1 LFSII
6 RIVYLLLDNS
16 HPKEGVL
23 MKLVDT
29 ETPNPDRFART
40 PDGKIDFDAYRG
52 CSASYRSGE
61 LDFEVT
67 IIESRQRFGHLDL
80 LITPKAGSGQRWTEF
95 KNLSIHNDPALNVA
109 VIAATPSVV
118 IPSPEIEPEPVVEI
132 PISAPAPA
140 PSGHGTHW
148 TEIAPVVDEDQSEVA
163 TISVATD
170 LEDEVASMLGHVQLK
185 D

>member
-1 LFSII
+1 
-6 RIVYLLLDNS
+6 
-16 HPKEGVL
+16 
-23 MKLVDT
+23 
-29 ETPNPDRFART
+29 
-40 PDGKIDFDAYRG
+40 FDAYRG